1 MTVQFSSDTVQMT
14 VVKSKSD
21 MSAKASA
28 ELRLKSGDVLDDAE
42 HRIGWTA
49 ALATTSWLKLST
61 SAGVVHSSRPIA
73 EVPVIAEG
81 ALTRSLVES
90 FAPVTDFFAL
100 GPEIWGAE
108 DPLAALQAILSP
120 IL

>member
-1 MTVQFSSDTVQMT
+1 M
-14 VVKSKSD
+14 
-21 MSAKASA
+21 
-28 ELRLKSGDVLDDAE
+28 
-42 HRIGWTA
+42 I
-49 ALATTSWLKLST
+49 
-61 SAGVVHSSRPIA
+61 

>member
-1 MTVQFSSDTVQMT
+1 M
-14 VVKSKSD
+14 
-21 MSAKASA
+21 
-28 ELRLKSGDVLDDAE
+28 
-42 HRIGWTA
+42 I
-49 ALATTSWLKLST
+49 
-61 SAGVVHSSRPIA
+61 

-108 DPLAALQAILSP
+108 DPLAALKAILSP